1 MQCAT
6 LKRSRC
12 SSLENINVEQ
22 QQQSLFDVSII
33 KLQHEQLR
41 HGVEPRLLRF
51 VLINNA
57 LRCLQGHML
66 HIESE
71 DALMEVTGEVRCESS
86 DLFFYNTFKNGSL
99 SPLPIIPPTPVK
111 MMKLD
116 SSLANQSPLVEYQ
129 ESSCSSQDVLTSPP
143 GEDRVHPAVCFE
155 GVSCE
160 VETEEEEEVDGLEG
174 GAEGK
179 ERRMFNGF
187 GDAHS
192 ASLHLGKRSS
202 RGWSHEDEA
211 EGEGGGGSSR
221 EHFRGRLT
229 ESKDGGVVG
238 ISGEGFGGSDV
249 KKPCKPPSLIINCT
263 VQKVQNGLNSLGCLN
278 NFLDLDPFPSL
289 PFPSSPPSP
298 SPPSPLS
305 PSSLQQT
312 PHYHHA
318 NHYASPSEDSCDKE
332 SLTPSPIDFTNVDPT
347 LYDFDTAVLQ
357 VGTTDSVP
365 ALDANHHPETSSL
378 PSVTMTPV
386 TSAVVSPNDTSS
398 QVTLTSTTT
407 AVVSPLVTATPSSS
421 SSIHFLHTSAATV
434 STEMPPSQQQ
444 QNGGEDARSE
454 VHLSPYLETEKL
466 SLLSADSHVSTYPPG
481 GSGLVSKGGSCS
493 MKALVRAQ
501 NGCDLLGED
510 DDDCSHENGGSLG
523 NTNGRSLP
531 TSPEHGTETDCVD
544 EIEHIVKLLMT

>member
-71 DALMEVTGEVRCESS
+71 DALMEVTGEVQYESS
-86 DLFFYNTFKNGSL
+86 DLFFYNTFKDGSL
-99 SPLPIIPPTPVK
+99 SPLPVIPPTPVK

-116 SSLANQSPLVEYQ
+116 NSLANQSPLVEYQ
-129 ESSCSSQDVLTSPP
+129 EASCSSHDVLTSPP
-143 GEDRVHPAVCFE
+143 GEDRVHPAACFE

-160 VETEEEEEVDGLEG
+160 VETEEEVGGVEG
-174 GAEGK
+174 GEVK

-187 GDAHS
+187 GDVHS
-192 ASLHLGKRSS
+192 ASPHLGKRS
-202 RGWSHEDEA
+202 RDWLHEDEA
-211 EGEGGGGSSR
+211 DGEGGGGVNSR
-221 EHFRGRLT
+221 EHSRGRLT
-229 ESKDGGVVG
+229 ESKDLGVVG
-238 ISGEGFGGSDV
+238 IGVEGFGGSDV

-312 PHYHHA
+312 PHYHHT
-318 NHYASPSEDSCDKE
+318 NHYVAPSEESSDKE

-357 VGTTDSVP
+357 VGNADSVP
-365 ALDANHHPETSSL
+365 ALDANHPETSSL
-378 PSVTMTPV
+378 PSVTV
-386 TSAVVSPNDTSS
+386 TSTMVSPNDSS
-398 QVTLTSTTT
+398 SHVTLTSTTT
-407 AVVSPLVTATPSSS
+407 SVVSPLVTATPVLSPSSS
-421 SSIHFLHTSAATV
+421 VHFPHASPAVV
-434 STEMPPSQQQ
+434 STEPPPPPPPLQQQ
-444 QNGGEDARSE
+444 QNGSEDTRSG

-466 SLLSADSHVSTYPPG
+466 SLLSADSLVSTYPPG
-481 GSGLVSKGGSCS
+481 GSGLASKGGSCS

-501 NGCDLLGED
+501 NGCDILGED
-510 DDDCSHENGGSLG
+510 DDDCSHENGGSIG
-523 NTNGRSLP
+523 STNGRSLP
-531 TSPEHGTETDCVD
+531 TSPEHGGETDCVD